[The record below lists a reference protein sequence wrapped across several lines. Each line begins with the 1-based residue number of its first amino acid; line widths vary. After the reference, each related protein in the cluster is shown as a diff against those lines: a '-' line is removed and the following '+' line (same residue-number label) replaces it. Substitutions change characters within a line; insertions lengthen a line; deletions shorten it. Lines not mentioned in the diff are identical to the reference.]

1 MKLFEVKSPDG
12 FRTTQT
18 YTLFTSEELAKREI
32 DNFVKRYENQ
42 GYYSTSNRERISLDE
57 AKERCRIIPIEVNDD
72 DIDDDIDIISE

>member
-12 FRTTQT
+12 FTTTRT

-32 DNFVKRYENQ
+32 DNFVKRY
-42 GYYSTSNRERISLDE
+42 YYSTSNRERISLDE

>member
-1 MKLFEVKSPDG
+1 MKLFNVLSPDG
-12 FRTTQT
+12 FSTTMSC
-18 YTLFTSEELAKREI
+18 LFTSEELAKREI
-32 DNFVKRYENQ
+32 DNFIKRYEFQ